1 MTLVEPPPPSD
12 DEVRMARF
20 AAGQLSPDGA
30 ARYEEFTDRSGEH
43 SLDVLTCPDAPARG
57 LHTVTTLTLHR
68 SPNVLGAGTPQ
79 ETDVRVEL
87 VTVLAADDPAL
98 VTALLVA
105 SAFAMVGEPWPVEAG
120 TVFPDVVA
128 GLVDADGRSGGG
140 AEHLVFTAPGTFPRL
155 DRYRLTPA
163 LDVHW
168 LQAVPIH
175 ESERRFL
182 LERGLDALEDALAA
196 AEAEFHDVRRP
207 PVV

>member
-1 MTLVEPPPPSD
+1 MSPVESPPPTD
-12 DEVRMARF
+12 AEVRMARF
-20 AAGQLSPDGA
+20 AAGQLSPDGPG
-30 ARYEEFTDRSGEH
+30 RFEEFLDRSGEH

-57 LHTVTTLTLHR
+57 LHTVSTVSLHR

-87 VTVLAADDPAL
+87 VAVLAAPEAEL
-98 VTALLVA
+98 VTTLLVA
-105 SAFAMVGEPWPVEAG
+105 AAFTMVKEPWPVNPG
-120 TVFPDVVA
+120 TVFPGVV
-128 GLVDADGRSGGG
+128 GDLFGGG
-140 AEHLVFTAPGTFPRL
+140 AEHLLFTAPGTFPRL
-155 DRYRLTPA
+155 DRYRLEPD

-168 LQAVPIH
+168 LQAVPLH
-175 ESERRFL
+175 ESEREFL

>member
-1 MTLVEPPPPSD
+1 MTPAPAPHEPPSD
-12 DEVRMARF
+12 EEVRLARF

-30 ARYEEFTDRSGEH
+30 GRFEEFTDRSGEH

-57 LHTVTTLTLHR
+57 LHSVSTVSLHR
-68 SPNVLGAGTPQ
+68 SPNVLGAGTPE

-87 VTVLAADDPAL
+87 VTVLAADDPEL
-98 VTALLVA
+98 VTSLVVA
-105 SAFAMVGEPWPVEAG
+105 SAFAMVKEPWPVNPG

-128 GLVDADGRSGGG
+128 GVLDGG
-140 AEHLVFTAPGTFPRL
+140 AEHLLFTAPGTFPRL
-155 DRYRLTPA
+155 DRVRLAPGV
-163 LDVHW
+163 DVHW

-196 AEAEFHDVRRP
+196 AKAEFHDVHRP
-207 PVV
+207 PVA